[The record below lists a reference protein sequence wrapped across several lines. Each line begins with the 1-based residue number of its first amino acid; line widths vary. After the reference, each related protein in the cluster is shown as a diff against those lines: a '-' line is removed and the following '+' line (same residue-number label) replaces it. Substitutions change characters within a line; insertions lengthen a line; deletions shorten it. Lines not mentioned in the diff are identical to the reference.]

1 MINSVYILFTVLI
14 SSSLSQTIFPSQ
26 NGSLPF
32 PPPPP
37 PPIPGQ
43 NNGTLP
49 FPPPPYPGN
58 GSLPYPPPP
67 PYPGNGSKTN
77 NFPFPPPPPP
87 NNPNGLNG
95 MKQNL
100 PPFSMP
106 QKPNQRAATNI
117 DVNQILS
124 FLVNQNY
131 IQQLTQLLTDP
142 RIDQATRQKILDLG
156 AKFLQDP
163 QGFFQKNAF
172 DIFLVMMR
180 IPQDVSKKALDL
192 FSQFLQNIKIN

>member
-1 MINSVYILFTVLI
+1 MIYSVFILFTVLI
-14 SSSLSQTIFPSQ
+14 SSSLSQNIFPSQ

-32 PPPPP
+32 PPP

-67 PYPGNGSKTN
+67 YPGNGSKKN
-77 NFPFPPPPPP
+77 NLPFPPPPP

-100 PPFSMP
+100 PPFLMP

-131 IQQLTQLLTDP
+131 IQQLTQLLADP
-142 RIDQATRQKILDLG
+142 RIDLATRQKILDLG

-172 DIFLVMMR
+172 DIFVLMMR

-192 FSQFLQNIKIN
+192 FAQFLQNIKIN